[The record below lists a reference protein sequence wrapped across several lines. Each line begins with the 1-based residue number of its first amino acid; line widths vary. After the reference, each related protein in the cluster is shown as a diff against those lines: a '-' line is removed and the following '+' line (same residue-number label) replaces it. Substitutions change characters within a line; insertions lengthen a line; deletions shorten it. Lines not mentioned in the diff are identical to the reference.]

1 MTAKLIFFAGSARK
15 ESLNKKLAQAAANT
29 ASDIGAEVTVIDL
42 ADYELPIYNGDFEDE
57 NGMPQAAI
65 DLKELFS
72 SHDGFLIASPEYN
85 SSYSALLKN
94 TIDWM
99 TRPHMGDE
107 PFLMA
112 FNGKVAA
119 LTAASP
125 GGLGGLRGLA
135 PLRVLLSNIGV
146 HVIPTQMALSGAG
159 KAFDADGNL
168 SDDKQKSMLTKVVKQ
183 LTDTAEKLR
192 S

>member
-65 DLKELFS
+65 DLKELFA
-72 SHDGFLIASPEYN
+72 SHDGFLVASPEYN

-99 TRPHMGDE
+99 TRPHMDDE

-112 FNGKVAA
+112 FNGKIAA

-159 KAFDADGNL
+159 KAFDAGGNL
-168 SDDKQKSMLTKVVKQ
+168 SDDKQNSMLTKVVKQ
-183 LTDTAEKLR
+183 LTGTAKKLR